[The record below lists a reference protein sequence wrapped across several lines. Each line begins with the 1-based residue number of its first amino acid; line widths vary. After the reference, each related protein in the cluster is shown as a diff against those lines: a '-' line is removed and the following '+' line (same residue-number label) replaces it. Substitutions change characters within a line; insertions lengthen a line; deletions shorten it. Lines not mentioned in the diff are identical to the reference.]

1 MPKRSIQIRAANWQ
15 SSFLYQSRRFS
26 KYKFRVHF
34 SNVTCTKTRSAHS
47 YFLYEDEITSALPF
61 NVFSPWGPIWVCSFR
76 GSVFSQVCTSGLPVN
91 LEFILAQY
99 TQLNDTTQNSNRHTN
114 QLATALELHILPHYF

>member
-1 MPKRSIQIRAANWQ
+1 MLLARKRGLHIPIFYMKMKLLQHYLST
-15 SSFLYQSRRFS
+15 FL
-26 KYKFRVHF
+26 V
-34 SNVTCTKTRSAHS
+34 
-47 YFLYEDEITSALPF
+47 LE
-61 NVFSPWGPIWVCSFR
+61 VCSFR

-114 QLATALELHILPHYF
+114 QLATTLELHILPHYF

>member
-1 MPKRSIQIRAANWQ
+1 MLLARKRGLHILIFYMKMKLLQHCLST
-15 SSFLYQSRRFS
+15 FLVLEVQF
-26 KYKFRVHF
+26 
-34 SNVTCTKTRSAHS
+34 
-47 YFLYEDEITSALPF
+47 FLR
-61 NVFSPWGPIWVCSFR
+61 VCSFR

-114 QLATALELHILPHYF
+114 QLATALELHILPHYFN